1 MNIPKN
7 DYQTI
12 HRYQGI
18 YRYLGDKTD
27 EFIKRVQTRLE
38 KYAKSWQLTNL
49 TYLPTN
55 TVNLLFTCESAV
67 YGSCI
72 LKMCIPGPE
81 VATEAHCLKAYD
93 GKGYCKL
100 WAFDLSDDVLL
111 LERVIPGT
119 QLWAVTDY
127 RERARLM
134 ATEVRGLFD
143 LWASTP
149 LGVTAANHS
158 KHNRKADAHQVQ
170 DDVWLPDYKPEQ
182 YPTYLSWCTRAR
194 DNLVNIGGLEEVLV
208 YLDEAID
215 VYQELKQKYPKS
227 YLLHG
232 DLHHENIL
240 LNTEGRYII
249 IDPKGVVDMPVMEIA
264 RFLLNEVDI
273 EENMI
278 YQEAD
283 KIREIVAIISPIL
296 MIPQEDI
303 FKSLFI
309 DAVLSSSWTLEEY
322 YPTQKAFEEE
332 KQKAVA
338 MCKFASS
345 FLRLDLNFSER

>member
-1 MNIPKN
+1 MNIPEN
-7 DYQTI
+7 NYQA
-12 HRYQGI
+12 I
-18 YRYLGDKTD
+18 YKYLGDNTN
-27 EFIKRVQTRLE
+27 EFIQRIQTRLE

-55 TVNLLFTCESAV
+55 TVNMLFACESAV
-67 YGSCI
+67 YGSCV

-81 VATEAHCLKAYD
+81 VATEAHCLQAYD

-100 WAFDLSDDVLL
+100 RAFDLSDDVLL
-111 LERVIPGT
+111 LERITPGT
-119 QLWAVTDY
+119 QLWAIGDY

-149 LGVTAANHS
+149 LGMTPANRS
-158 KHNRKADAHQVQ
+158 KHYRKADAYQVQ
-170 DDVWLPDYKPEQ
+170 EDVWLPDYRSEQ

-194 DNLVNIGGLEEVLV
+194 NNLANIGGLEDVLV
-208 YLDEAID
+208 YLDEAMD
-215 VYQELKQKYPKS
+215 VYHGLKQKYPKS

-249 IDPKGVVDMPVMEIA
+249 IDPKGVVDMPMMEIA

-273 EENMI
+273 EEYTI
-278 YQEAD
+278 YQEAN
-283 KIREIVAIISPIL
+283 KVREIVAIISLIL
-296 MIPQEDI
+296 KIPQEDI
-303 FKSLFI
+303 FKGLFI

-322 YPTQKAFEEE
+322 YLTQEAFEEE

-338 MCKFASS
+338 MCKFAS
-345 FLRLDLNFSER
+345 FFIKQ